1 MNTSAFLPS
10 LVENGLADETEI
22 RTLLRSSGG
31 DNLTIAKQLFETLE
45 LTKDR
50 NLLAKLYSDSIG
62 KAHVPL
68 GKTLFQREALALL
81 PAEIAKKLL
90 CIPVYKMGDTLTV
103 AMAHPED
110 TAVIASLEKLVGCP
124 VSTVFAF
131 PQEIENSI
139 DIQYETTDELEKL
152 SDQLAAGSRAPE
164 KMDTA
169 QLKELASSTGVVELV
184 RGMLLYCLQNN
195 ASDIHIQ
202 PTAKTL
208 NARFRIDGQ
217 LRTVLQLN
225 KNVTPTVMSR
235 LKIMASLDITEQ
247 RHPQDGRLSLELK
260 NSTYDF
266 RLSTVPTV
274 FGEKAVIRVIGSADQ
289 VGKPIDQLSLSTRNQ
304 GLLTHL
310 IKKPNGV
317 FFVTGPTGSGKTTTL
332 YSVLSKINRPE
343 INVITVE
350 DPVELRI
357 DGITQIQTNAAIDLD
372 FAEVLRAVLRQDPQV
387 ILIGEIRDLETARIA
402 MQAAQTGHLVMATM
416 HTNNA
421 LQAINRLIEI
431 GVDPFMVAPSLVGSM
446 AQRLVRRICEH
457 CKEKYEAPKEVIDQ
471 LFYNHP
477 PEYQGYFYRGLGCDA
492 CNHSGYSG
500 RVAIHEI
507 FIMTDRL
514 RDLVMNRAS
523 SVELYKEALRLGF
536 RSMRY
541 DGIMKA
547 MLGITSLEEVE
558 RVTAG

>member
-289 VGKPIDQLSLSTRNQ
+289 VGKPIDQLSLSTQNQ

-402 MQAAQTGHLVMATM
+402 MQALATAM
-416 HTNNA
+416 P
-421 LQAINRLIEI
+421 LPVL
-431 GVDPFMVAPSLVGSM
+431 FSL
-446 AQRLVRRICEH
+446 
-457 CKEKYEAPKEVIDQ
+457 
-471 LFYNHP
+471 
-477 PEYQGYFYRGLGCDA
+477 
-492 CNHSGYSG
+492 
-500 RVAIHEI
+500 
-507 FIMTDRL
+507 
-514 RDLVMNRAS
+514 
-523 SVELYKEALRLGF
+523 
-536 RSMRY
+536 
-541 DGIMKA
+541 
-547 MLGITSLEEVE
+547 
-558 RVTAG
+558 